1 MGLPAMFFVRLIW
14 KESRFNP
21 GAVSPKGA
29 QGIAQFMPGTAAD
42 RGLDDP
48 FEPKSAIVHSASLL
62 ADLKTEFGNVG
73 LAAAAYNA
81 GAERVRAWLDGRSS
95 LPAETIGY
103 VSFVTGR
110 DAEEWKLPETELP
123 DALKTPAED
132 VVESCRKLAPLVVR
146 AVYETEPLTASGAW
160 RPWGIQVSTSFS
172 KARALSMFAR
182 LKARYASVLSER
194 EPFVLPERNLSRGRR
209 AMYMV
214 QIGADRSR
222 RRRQALR
229 RAPGARRRLHRAE
242 ELRRA
247 APNNSRS
254 ALRDTGSVARA
265 CRAWGGDGALRR
277 AHHHALAGHGLVR
290 RQKLPD
296 EPLQQQ
302 RPCGYER
309 DNILMPAQR
318 EHASIPQFPSRLSE
332 PKLARAFPDLDDR
345 HERCTV
351 SIGRATKAACQ

>member
-1 MGLPAMFFVRLIW
+1 MLSLLIRASGHVHEKKRIPGTSRSRAGHWSPISGDGLAGAAAHSSTGYPQEFSVSGGAFSRARPAVIAPLAVAVALLLCPLPALSDDVENGIAAAVEVAAAQPKPFVDTVCPLMQQQADAKGLPAMFFVRLIW

-123 DALKTPAED
+123 E
-132 VVESCRKLAPLVVR
+132 
-146 AVYETEPLTASGAW
+146 
-160 RPWGIQVSTSFS
+160 
-172 KARALSMFAR
+172 
-182 LKARYASVLSER
+182 
-194 EPFVLPERNLSRGRR
+194 
-209 AMYMV
+209 
-214 QIGADRSR
+214 R
-222 RRRQALR
+222 RR
-229 RAPGARRRLHRAE
+229 PRRRMWSSH
-242 ELRRA
+242 A
-247 APNNSRS
+247 ASSPLSWC
-254 ALRDTGSVARA
+254 AR
-265 CRAWGGDGALRR
+265 CTR
-277 AHHHALAGHGLVR
+277 
-290 RQKLPD
+290 
-296 EPLQQQ
+296 
-302 RPCGYER
+302 
-309 DNILMPAQR
+309 
-318 EHASIPQFPSRLSE
+318 PSR
-332 PKLARAFPDLDDR
+332 
-345 HERCTV
+345 
-351 SIGRATKAACQ
+351 

>member
-1 MGLPAMFFVRLIW
+1 MGEFHITAGELLRRLPASIAPLAFALLLLLPLPAHGDDVEKGIAAAADIAANQPKPFVDTVCPLMQQQADAMGLPAMFFVRLIW

-29 QGIAQFMPGTAAD
+29 QGIAQLMPGTASD

-62 ADLKTEFGNVG
+62 ADLKSEFGNVG

-95 LPAETIGY
+95 LPAETVGY

-110 DAEEWKLPETELP
+110 DAEEWKLPETDLP
-123 DALKTPAED
+123 DSLKTPAEN

-172 KARALSMFAR
+172 KARALSTFAR
-182 LKARYASVLSER
+182 LQRRYASVLSER

-209 AMYMV
+209 ALYMV
-214 QIGADRSR
+214 QIGAD
-222 RRRQALR
+222 
-229 RAPGARRRLHRAE
+229 ARDDAIKLCA
-242 ELRRA
+242 ELR
-247 APNNSRS
+247 
-254 ALRDTGSVARA
+254 ARGGA
-265 CRAWGGDGALRR
+265 CI
-277 AHHHALAGHGLVR
+277 V
-290 RQKLPD
+290 QK
-296 EPLQQQ
+296 
-302 RPCGYER
+302 
-309 DNILMPAQR
+309 N
-318 EHASIPQFPSRLSE
+318 
-332 PKLARAFPDLDDR
+332 
-345 HERCTV
+345 
-351 SIGRATKAACQ
+351 